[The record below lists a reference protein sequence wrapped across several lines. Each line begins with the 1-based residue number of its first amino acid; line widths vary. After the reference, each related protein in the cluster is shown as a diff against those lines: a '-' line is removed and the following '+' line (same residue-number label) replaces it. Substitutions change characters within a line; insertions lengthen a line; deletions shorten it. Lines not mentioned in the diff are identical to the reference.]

1 MLKKFASDALGIS
14 DIGTIVRPE
23 DYKKVDSDDYIMHED
38 GETIYFLIK
47 SKSDEYCFTNKAL
60 IHIDGE
66 NAVSKKRNLYRYDYY
81 LNNISNV
88 SLETA
93 GTIDLDVE
101 IKFTMDQKN
110 FSIDVDKK
118 QLEQLKDLYKALI
131 KISEI
136 TRDNQVLLSYTN
148 ESIRTATTVMSSNRI
163 ENINLEESLK
173 NINEYVFEWL
183 VSSKN
188 KYSVRDF
195 GYIFEKYINN

>member
-14 DIGTIVRPE
+14 DIGTIIRPE

-38 GETIYFLIK
+38 GETIYFIIK

-81 LNNISNV
+81 LNNISDV

-101 IKFTMDQKN
+101 IKFTIGQKS

-136 TRDNQVLLSYTN
+136 TRDNQILLNYTN
-148 ESIRTATTVMSSNRI
+148 ESIHTATTLMSSNRI
-163 ENINLEESLK
+163 ENINLEESFK

-188 KYSVRDF
+188 KYSIRDF

>member
-14 DIGTIVRPE
+14 DIGMIIRPE

-66 NAVSKKRNLYRYDYY
+66 NAISKKRNLYRYDYY
-81 LNNISNV
+81 LNNISDV

-101 IKFTMDQKN
+101 IKFTIGQKI

-136 TRDNQVLLSYTN
+136 TRDNQILLNYTN
-148 ESIRTATTVMSSNRI
+148 ESIRTTATLMSSNRI
-163 ENINLEESLK
+163 EGINLEENFK

-188 KYSVRDF
+188 KYSIRDF
-195 GYIFEKYINN
+195 GYVFEKYINN

>member
-14 DIGTIVRPE
+14 DIGTIIRPE

-81 LNNISNV
+81 LNNISDV

-101 IKFTMDQKN
+101 IKFTIGKKN

-136 TRDNQVLLSYTN
+136 TRDNQILLSYTN
-148 ESIRTATTVMSSNRI
+148 ESIRTTATLMSSNRI
-163 ENINLEESLK
+163 EGINLEENFK

-183 VSSKN
+183 ASSKN
-188 KYSVRDF
+188 KYSIRDF
-195 GYIFEKYINN
+195 GYVFEKYINN